1 MAAVT
6 TASRGTDLRPI
17 AWRKM
22 AWTTW
27 RLHRIALCGAIA
39 LFGVGAIWL
48 TIRGLQMHHAY
59 NAVAACRPAGS
70 GLCRGVA
77 DQFLNSY
84 LPGVGPTLGL
94 LQVFPALVGAF
105 VGVPVLAREL
115 ETGTFRYA
123 WTQGFGRTR
132 WTVAKL
138 APLAIAVTVAAGTFS
153 MLVSWY
159 VQPLWGAGDDNGP
172 LYPTIFDLRGVA
184 LAAWTLAA
192 FAIGV
197 LAGFLIKRVTPA
209 IFATFA
215 TWSGL
220 AFLTGAFLRGHYES
234 PLISTNPNFNIRAW
248 VVSQVWSEGG
258 KPASLSMINQTLQ
271 AVDVR
276 AVTPGQFQPGPA
288 TPPTVD
294 PVHYLVQHGYA
305 LVTTYQPDSRFWS
318 FQLIEGSWLV
328 VLSVAILG
336 SAVWL
341 VRRRAT

>member
-1 MAAVT
+1 
-6 TASRGTDLRPI
+6 
-17 AWRKM
+17 M